1 MYWKIGLIFTLANI
15 NNTMKKSALLLLFSL
30 PVLVIAQ
37 QPKQQPST
45 GAKPAPAVTAN
56 PKPQIRPLAT
66 ADTIITKDP
75 DIPGREYITIIN
87 NAGALKVQGAKVNGL
102 KEGVWREYS
111 GNNNMLNK
119 VEEYHLGKKNG
130 AFTTFTASG
139 MVSLDETYR
148 NDTLHGKRLTYS
160 QSARLKVV
168 ENFNKGV
175 LDGER
180 KSYYDDGKIQEESFY
195 VNGNREGVTK
205 WYMQNGTPSLEYTYK
220 KGILDGPAKSFDDKG
235 LVKQEG
241 NFVNDV
247 EEGEWRE
254 FTGGELSKKI
264 IYKGGNVIK
273 ETVVKKAN

>member
-1 MYWKIGLIFTLANI
+1 MKNFT
-15 NNTMKKSALLLLFSL
+15 LLLLFSL
-30 PVLVIAQ
+30 PLLTTAQ
-37 QPKQQPST
+37 QPKQAPVSGT
-45 GAKPAPAVTAN
+45 KPAPAVSVN
-56 PKPQIRPLAT
+56 PKPQIKPIAT

-75 DIPGREYITIIN
+75 EIAGREYMVVVN
-87 NAGALKVQGAKVNGL
+87 SAGALKVQGAKVNGL

-130 AFTTFTASG
+130 AFTTFTTAG

-160 QSARLKVV
+160 QGARLKVV

-175 LDGER
+175 LEGER

-195 VNGNREGVTK
+195 ANGNREGLTK
-205 WYMQNGTPSLEYTYK
+205 WYMQSGIPSLEYTYK
-220 KGILDGPAKSFDDKG
+220 KGLLDGPAKAYDDKG

-241 NFVNDV
+241 NFMNDV

-254 FTGGELSKKI
+254 YVGGELTKKI
-264 IYKGGNVIK
+264 FYKSGTVVK
-273 ETVVKKAN
+273 ETVVKKVDSSK